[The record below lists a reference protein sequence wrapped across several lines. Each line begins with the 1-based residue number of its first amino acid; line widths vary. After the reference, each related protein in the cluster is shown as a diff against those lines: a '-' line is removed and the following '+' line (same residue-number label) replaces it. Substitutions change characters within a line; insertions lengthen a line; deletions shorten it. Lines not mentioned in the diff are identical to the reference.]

1 MVLKNDI
8 FTPNLHL
15 SALIFELTT
24 SILVL
29 IIALLIFKKWRE
41 RKTKATLFLSIAL
54 FSISIA
60 ALFAFSG
67 LFGWLISWVLNGFS
81 ETYSPLYY
89 QFSLP
94 LGYLFVIPYD
104 LFLALFTIWIFLD
117 KKYKKIIPFLIAG
130 IIIGAL
136 LFLPTNYWGVD
147 PEATTDPTST
157 RIIIM
162 GLFLLYNVVVYI
174 FLAFYAFRESRKT
187 EDKVYRTG
195 FRVIALGQIANI
207 IVFVFFLLD
216 SILILFNPGS
226 PGYSIFI
233 DLAWITAIIASFLFY
248 LGFILPNWF
257 RKIIKSEDKPKP
269 A

>member
-8 FTPNLHL
+8 FTPNLHVP
-15 SALIFELTT
+15 AIIFELTT

-29 IIALLIFKKWRE
+29 IVASIIFKKWRE

-54 FSISIA
+54 FSIAIA
-60 ALFAFSG
+60 AFFAFTG
-67 LFGWLISWVLNGFS
+67 LFGWLVSWVLNGFS
-81 ETYSPLYY
+81 ETKSPLYY

-117 KKYKKIIPFLIAG
+117 KKYKKIIPFFIVG

-147 PEATTDPTST
+147 PQVTDPTST

-162 GLFLLYNVVVYI
+162 GLFLLYNVIVYI
-174 FLAFYAFRESRKT
+174 FLAFYAFRESRRT
-187 EDKVYRTG
+187 EDKVYRAG
-195 FRVIALGQIANI
+195 FRVIAMGQIANI

-233 DLAWITAIIASFLFY
+233 GLAWITAIIASFLFY

-257 RKIIKSEDKPKP
+257 RKIINSDNNKK
-269 A
+269 AT